1 MPQSPEPHFAPARSV
16 PSPDSLWQLL
26 ENKSPYLACW
36 LLFLVKMA
44 LNVMVDGWN
53 IVTRIAMARQAQGYT
68 FP

>member
-1 MPQSPEPHFAPARSV
+1 
-16 PSPDSLWQLL
+16 
-26 ENKSPYLACW
+26 
-36 LLFLVKMA
+36 